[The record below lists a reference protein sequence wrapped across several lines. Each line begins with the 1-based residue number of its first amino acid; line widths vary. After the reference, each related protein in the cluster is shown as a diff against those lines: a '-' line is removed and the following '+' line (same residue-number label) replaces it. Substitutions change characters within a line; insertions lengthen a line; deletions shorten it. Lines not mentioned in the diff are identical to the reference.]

1 MEFLNRVFA
10 VLADPQI
17 VGLLFLLGVLGLYV
31 ELQNP
36 GLIVPG
42 VAGAVCLLLAAA
54 ALQVIPF
61 NWIGLLLVLGGVA
74 LLVAEIHVTSFG
86 LLFALGI
93 AALAWGAWLV
103 FRVPELTDLALPF
116 WRAIFPAVASLAA
129 VFGALAWSVSRAQV
143 RPQVSGSEGLVTELG
158 VADTELAPDGLV
170 RVQSELW
177 KAVAE
182 DGPVRRGERVRILSV
197 NGLELRVRRA
207 AAGDVTGGRES

>member
-1 MEFLNRVFA
+1 
-10 VLADPQI
+10 
-17 VGLLFLLGVLGLYV
+17 
-31 ELQNP
+31 
-36 GLIVPG
+36 
-42 VAGAVCLLLAAA
+42 
-54 ALQVIPF
+54 
-61 NWIGLLLVLGGVA
+61 LLLVLGGVA
-74 LLVAEIHVTSFG
+74 LLIAEIHVASFG

-93 AALAWGAWLV
+93 AALGWGAWLV

-129 VFGALAWSVSRAQV
+129 VFGVLAWSVSRAQI
-143 RPQVSGSEGLVTELG
+143 RPQVSGSEGLVTGIG

-170 RVQSELW
+170 LVQSELW